1 MRLTCPCCGS
11 INSIEA
17 LLTDAAARQAVAAAL
32 ELPAGLGER
41 LLRYLGLFRP
51 QGRALAWD
59 RAARLLEE
67 LRAAIDAG
75 QIERHG
81 QTWPAPLDYWRL
93 ALDQMLDS
101 RPTLALPLKSHG
113 YLYEIIAGLARK
125 AGEQR
130 AARDE
135 VADERARARQGERA
149 GAMHSAAA
157 LTGALASGGY
167 PPAAVSA
174 PSGPPER
181 QEVDAP
187 RPPARVPPPAHFRR
201 LAQTLLGK
209 SDLETPH
216 ESARSIPGDSGR
228 VGAADPGP
236 ASGAAGG

>member
-1 MRLTCPCCGS
+1 MRLTCPCCGAVS
-11 INSIEA
+11 SLEG

-75 QIERHG
+75 QIERNG

-93 ALDQMLDS
+93 ALDQMLDG
-101 RPTLALPLKSHG
+101 RPNLALPLKSHG
-113 YLYEIIAGLARK
+113 YLYEIIAGMARK

-130 AARDE
+130 AARAE
-135 VADERARARQGERA
+135 VADERARARQGERGGAMQIAADLVDHAKNRARLPDNGNCVASSRA
-149 GAMHSAAA
+149 GARIDET
-157 LTGALASGGY
+157 TGEILGD
-167 PPAAVSA
+167 
-174 PSGPPER
+174 R
-181 QEVDAP
+181 
-187 RPPARVPPPAHFRR
+187 RPARVPPPAGFRR

-209 SDLETPH
+209 TDPETT
-216 ESARSIPGDSGR
+216 D
-228 VGAADPGP
+228 ADPARPVPGH
-236 ASGAAGG
+236 AG

>member
-75 QIERHG
+75 CIERNG
-81 QTWPAPLDYWRL
+81 QTWSAPLDYWRL

-113 YLYEIIAGLARK
+113 YLYEIIAGMARK

-130 AARDE
+130 AAREE
-135 VADERARARQGERA
+135 VAAERARAREGERA
-149 GAMHSAAA
+149 GAMQSAAGLMDNA
-157 LTGALASGGY
+157 KNIAGS
-167 PPAAVSA
+167 
-174 PSGPPER
+174 PENGNR
-181 QEVDAP
+181 VDAHIDETAGAILIAR
-187 RPPARVPPPAHFRR
+187 RPDRVPPPANFRQ

-209 SDLETPH
+209 T
-216 ESARSIPGDSGR
+216 
-228 VGAADPGP
+228 AAAEVIDE
-236 ASGAAGG
+236 